1 MSWLEKLQPL
11 LILLSAAIGLLL
23 ARTTS
28 IAQLAEAAI
37 APLLIVLLYT
47 TFLPIPLQ
55 QFGRAFRNRSVTV
68 ASLTLNFV
76 WTPLLAWGLGA
87 LFLANAPDLRL
98 GLLMLLVT
106 PCTDWYLVFTGI
118 AKGDVALGSALLP
131 LNAILQLVLLPFYL
145 WALAGSFVALAPKTL
160 LISMTLVFLLP
171 LGLAILTRQGIRH
184 WWNELLWQAILPYIE
199 RGQLATLN
207 VAIIA
212 IFAAKGEVLLQ
223 QPAILLKLLPP
234 LVLFFILN
242 WGVSQWL
249 GHRLKLPYPQLACL
263 SCTTL
268 ARNSPVALAIAASAF
283 PHRPLISLALV
294 VGPLIELPVLALVSQ
309 ALLRQQS

>member
-1 MSWLEKLQPL
+1 MSRLEKLQPL
-11 LILLSAAIGLLL
+11 LILLSAIIGLLSAHTNRL
-23 ARTTS
+23 T
-28 IAQLAEAAI
+28 QLAEGAI

-55 QFGRAFRNRSVTV
+55 QFGRAFRHRSVTF
-68 ASLTLNFV
+68 ASLTLNFI
-76 WTPLLAWGLGA
+76 WTPLLAWGLGV

-118 AKGDVALGSALLP
+118 AKGDVALASALLP
-131 LNAILQLVLLPFYL
+131 LNAVLQLVLLPFYL
-145 WALAGSFVALAPKTL
+145 WALAGSLVTIAPKTL

-184 WWNELLWQAILPYIE
+184 WWNDLLWQAILLYIE
-199 RGQLATLN
+199 RGQLLALN
-207 VAIIA
+207 FAIVA

-223 QPAILLKLLPP
+223 QPVILLKLLPP

-242 WGVSQWL
+242 WGISQWL
-249 GHRLKLPYPQLACL
+249 GRRLKLPYPQLACL

-294 VGPLIELPVLALVSQ
+294 VGPLIELPVLALVAQ
-309 ALLRQQS
+309 ALLHRKR